1 METLNK
7 NWFAITLIA
16 VVFFLL
22 GFLMGKQSP
31 NHNKMH
37 QIKFDKKMNHII
49 GEKGDGEFLFISEG
63 GNIDMDTL
71 IHNSHKKIELI
82 IKKEKVIK
90 KKD

>member
-1 METLNK
+1 
-7 NWFAITLIA
+7 
-16 VVFFLL
+16 
-22 GFLMGKQSP
+22 
-31 NHNKMH
+31 
-37 QIKFDKKMNHII
+37 MNHII

-63 GNIDMDTL
+63 GNIDIDMDTL